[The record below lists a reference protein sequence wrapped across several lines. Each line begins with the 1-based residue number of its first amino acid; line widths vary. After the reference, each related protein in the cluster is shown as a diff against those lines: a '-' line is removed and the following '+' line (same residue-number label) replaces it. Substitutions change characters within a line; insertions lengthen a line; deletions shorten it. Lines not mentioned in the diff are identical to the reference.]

1 MHVRKSLPNND
12 DEQSKSSNYQSVR
25 TKLKLNTN
33 FIANLVK
40 IYIHKRFVSAAT
52 CANCATCAMSIL
64 VVAVA
69 NVAVQRY
76 SDVRGSSF
84 AKNVPLLS
92 RVCLTRNSL
101 LLVKALTP

>member
-1 MHVRKSLPNND
+1 
-12 DEQSKSSNYQSVR
+12 
-25 TKLKLNTN
+25 
-33 FIANLVK
+33 
-40 IYIHKRFVSAAT
+40 
-52 CANCATCAMSIL
+52 MSIL